1 MIQLSL
7 NSSGHDF
14 KKQNLVTERDSRG
27 HYDRYKCTHC
37 GLEGKSRSL
46 GNISIRRNKK
56 CSYVPELAV
65 IKEIEVIH
73 CAAVGKHFSNLKPKS
88 KHKTVKAPAP
98 YKDDESGVWV
108 MGVGEPVKLLN
119 NEFKILK

>member
-7 NSSGHDF
+7 DGSGHDF

-27 HYDRYKCTHC
+27 LHDRYKCKHC

-46 GNISIRRNKK
+46 GNVSVRRNKK
-56 CSYVPELAV
+56 CSYVPPVPV
-65 IKEIEVIH
+65 IKKIEVIE
-73 CAAVGKHFSNLKPKS
+73 CRAVGKHFSNLKPKS
-88 KHKTVKAPAP
+88 QHKTVKAPPP
-98 YKDDESGVWV
+98 YKDDDTGVWV

-119 NEFKILK
+119 YEFKIIQ